1 MLMPGDGSLLRRHV
15 TQWCTDNGIEPDVVA
30 EVDDMAMLQLLGHDG
45 LGVFCAPSVVEAEVK
60 RTFDVQI
67 IGRLRG
73 VRERFYALSAE
84 RRLRHPAVI
93 AIADAARRR
102 LAATRRSTRAK

>member
-1 MLMPGDGSLLRRHV
+1 MLRRQV
-15 TQWCTDNGIEPDVVA
+15 TQWLGDSGITPDIVA

-45 LGVFCAPSVVEAEVK
+45 VGAFCAPSVVEAEVRK
-60 RTFDVQI
+60 TFDVQVV
-67 IGRLRG
+67 GRVRG

-102 LAATRRSTRAK
+102 LASARRRKT

>member
-1 MLMPGDGSLLRRHV
+1 MLRRHV
-15 TQWCTDNGIEPDVVA
+15 TQWCADIGIEPDVVA
-30 EVDDMAMLQLLGHDG
+30 EVDDMAMLQLLGHNG
-45 LGVFCAPSVVEAEVK
+45 AGVFCAPSVVEAEVQ

-67 IGRLRG
+67 VGRIRG

-84 RRLRHPAVI
+84 RRLRHPGVL

-102 LAATRRSTRAK
+102 LATTRRGAT